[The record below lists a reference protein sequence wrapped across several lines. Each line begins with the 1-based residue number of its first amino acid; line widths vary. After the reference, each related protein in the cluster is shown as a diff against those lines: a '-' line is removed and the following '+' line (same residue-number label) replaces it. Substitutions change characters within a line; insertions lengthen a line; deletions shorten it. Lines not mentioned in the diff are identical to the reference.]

1 MAGFLSSA
9 GAQIV
14 DPVLHAIAV
23 DFSVRVPDLWVVIAA
38 FTLPYGLMQ
47 IVLGPV
53 GDRFG
58 KLRLIL
64 GALVGYAV
72 FTGGCALA
80 SDLPSLTLLRALAG
94 ATSAGIIPVAM
105 AYIGDAV
112 AYEQRQVVLSKFL
125 TGNVL
130 AQVMAGP
137 LGGIFGEYVGWRG
150 VFLVLAGLAVVLV
163 VAFARRIGG
172 LPDRRMPGRMFKPEN
187 YVRMMRLPMGRLV
200 LTASALDG
208 MLFIG
213 CFPFL
218 APFLHE
224 GFGLSYAQV
233 GLVLALFG
241 VGSFAYTRLA
251 SRLLRWLGEGGMVL
265 AGGGMMAGGVTLAV
279 VTPVWFAFLGVQ
291 LMLGMGF
298 FMLHGVLQAQAT
310 EILPQARATAVATF
324 ACLLFLGQSLGAL
337 GMGVLIATLGYR
349 GAFALNA
356 VAIMIMAVWLWN
368 ALGRAPSARHG

>member
-9 GAQIV
+9 GARIV